1 MSLWSQSHILNP
13 NEYNTILILQ
23 ILVPISVHK
32 DNKVEYTLGWAYL
45 WTEKQLPYKHV
56 VSFSFTAVLVMSG
69 FKNADDSHNTELKVL
84 GTGLYKLVGEPT
96 PRGEVSIVWQLLS
109 E

>member
-1 MSLWSQSHILNP
+1 
-13 NEYNTILILQ
+13 
-23 ILVPISVHK
+23 
-32 DNKVEYTLGWAYL
+32 
-45 WTEKQLPYKHV
+45 
-56 VSFSFTAVLVMSG
+56 MSG

>member
-1 MSLWSQSHILNP
+1 
-13 NEYNTILILQ
+13 
-23 ILVPISVHK
+23 
-32 DNKVEYTLGWAYL
+32 
-45 WTEKQLPYKHV
+45 
-56 VSFSFTAVLVMSG
+56 MSG

-109 E
+109 EYLHEHSIKRVNNTGVGISASLQKC